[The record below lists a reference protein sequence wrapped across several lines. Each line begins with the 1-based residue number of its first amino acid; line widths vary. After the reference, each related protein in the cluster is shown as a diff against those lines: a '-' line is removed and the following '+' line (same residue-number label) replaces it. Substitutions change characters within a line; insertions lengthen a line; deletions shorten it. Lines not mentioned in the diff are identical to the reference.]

1 MNKLLDHVM
10 QVKTIKKTQKNKKQY
25 ADLNKWFNIL
35 SKTCLR
41 RLKQLRNE
49 QYTHVH

>member
-10 QVKTIKKTQKNKKQY
+10 QVKTIKKKKKTQY

>member
-10 QVKTIKKTQKNKKQY
+10 QVKTIKKNQY